1 MNYLY
6 LKIKLTYSEVSVWK
20 KFLIFLISTLILLV
34 GCQSNKVNN
43 DVYFDKIAS
52 ISWLKPDE
60 NEVNFN
66 KEDSEKILDILSK
79 AELSSVNEERDGG
92 LWLKAYTDD
101 NEKYSITIC
110 GYKNI
115 SFSFDSEHKYKI
127 SESDYDTINNLIDLY
142 R

>member
-1 MNYLY
+1 M
-6 LKIKLTYSEVSVWK
+6 K
-20 KFLIFLISTLILLV
+20 KFLIFLISTLIILV
-34 GCQSNKVNN
+34 GCRSNKVNN
-43 DVYFDKIAS
+43 DVYFDKIAR

-60 NEVNFN
+60 KESNFN

-79 AELSSVNEERDGG
+79 AELSSDNEERDGG

-101 NEKYSITIC
+101 NQKYSITIC

-127 SESDYDTINNLIDLY
+127 SESDYDTINNLIDSY

>member
-1 MNYLY
+1 M
-6 LKIKLTYSEVSVWK
+6 K
-20 KFLIFLISTLILLV
+20 KFLIILISTLILLV

-43 DVYFDKIAS
+43 DVYFDKITS

-79 AELSSVNEERDGG
+79 VELSSDNEERDGG

>member
-1 MNYLY
+1 M
-6 LKIKLTYSEVSVWK
+6 K
-20 KFLIFLISTLILLV
+20 KFLIFLISALILLV
-34 GCQSNKVNN
+34 GCQSNMVNN

-79 AELSSVNEERDGG
+79 AELSSDNEEMDGG
-92 LWLKAYTDD
+92 LWFTAYTDD
-101 NEKYSITIC
+101 NKKYSITIC

-115 SFSFDSEHKYKI
+115 NFSFDSEHKYKI
-127 SESDYDTINNLIDLY
+127 SESDYDTINNIIDSY

>member
-1 MNYLY
+1 M
-6 LKIKLTYSEVSVWK
+6 K
-20 KFLIFLISTLILLV
+20 KFLIILISTLILLV

-79 AELSSVNEERDGG
+79 VELSSDNEERDGG

>member
-1 MNYLY
+1 M
-6 LKIKLTYSEVSVWK
+6 K

-66 KEDSEKILDILSK
+66 KEDSEKILDIFSK
-79 AELSSVNEERDGG
+79 AELSSDNEERDGG

-101 NEKYSITIC
+101 NQKYSITIC

-142 R
+142 LSLIHI

>member
-1 MNYLY
+1 M
-6 LKIKLTYSEVSVWK
+6 K

-34 GCQSNKVNN
+34 GCQSNNVNN

-66 KEDSEKILDILSK
+66 KEDSEKILDIFSK
-79 AELSSVNEERDGG
+79 AELSSDNEERDGG
-92 LWLKAYTDD
+92 LWLKAYPDD
-101 NEKYSITIC
+101 NQKYSITRC
-110 GYKNI
+110 GYKII

>member
-1 MNYLY
+1 M
-6 LKIKLTYSEVSVWK
+6 K

-43 DVYFDKIAS
+43 EVYFDKIAS

-79 AELSSVNEERDGG
+79 AELSSDNEETNGG

-101 NEKYSITIC
+101 NQKYSITIC
-110 GYKNI
+110 SYKNI

-127 SESDYDTINNLIDLY
+127 SESDYNTINNLIDLY